1 MTEEILIRFI
11 NNTCTDEELVAVKS
25 WLDESDD
32 NAAKLFEMEKIV
44 MLAGSSRDN
53 TDTRNRVFAD
63 IQQRIIA
70 DERQKRKRRRF
81 SIYKW
86 TSAAAAVVAIIFA
99 SVFLFRQFNV
109 DMIIVDAI
117 AENKTV
123 NLPDGTIVYLNK
135 NSQLVYPEKFASTR
149 DVKLTG
155 EGFFKV
161 AHDKEHPFVV
171 NGEYISVT
179 VLGTE
184 FNFNSNAGGSNN
196 VSLMEGSVKVSS
208 ANGNDGVVLVPGQK
222 AEYNIST
229 GNITVCETKPAID
242 AAWHD
247 RIIPFKKADI
257 QEIATALEQ
266 LYNVRVTLDKI
277 DTSKTYTGSTI
288 YYDNIDSTLVQLSN
302 TLPIEFKHDESVII
316 ISAKL

>member
-11 NNTCTDEELVAVKS
+11 NNTCTDDELVAVKN

-53 TDTRNRVFAD
+53 TDTHNRVFAN

-70 DERQKRKRRRF
+70 DELQKKKRRRF

-86 TSAAAAVVAIIFA
+86 TSAAAAVVAIVFA
-99 SVFLFRQFNV
+99 SVSLFKQFNV
-109 DMIIVDAI
+109 DKITVEAI

-161 AHDKEHPFVV
+161 AHDKDHPFVV

-184 FNFNSNAGGSNN
+184 FNFNSNVDGNNN

-208 ANGNDGVVLVPGQK
+208 TNGNDGVVLVPGQK

-247 RIIPFKKADI
+247 HIIPFENSNIEDI
-257 QEIATALEQ
+257 AKALEQ
-266 LYNVRVTLDKI
+266 LYGLTIRVENVDLA
-277 DTSKTYTGSTI
+277 KTYSGVTV
-288 YYDNIDSTLVQLSN
+288 YHENIDSTLNQISN
-302 TLPIEFKHDESVII
+302 TLPITYTHKAGTIVI
-316 ISAKL
+316 SSK

>member
-1 MTEEILIRFI
+1 MTEETLIRFI

-25 WLDESDD
+25 WLDESDE

-44 MLAGSSRDN
+44 MLAGSARDN
-53 TDTRNRVFAD
+53 TDARNRVFAD
-63 IQQRIIA
+63 VQQRIIV
-70 DERQKRKRRRF
+70 DELQKRKRKRF
-81 SIYKW
+81 KIYKW
-86 TSAAAAVVAIIFA
+86 TSAAAAVVAIVFA
-99 SVFLFRQFNV
+99 SVFLFKQFNV
-109 DMIIVDAI
+109 EMITVDAI

-149 DVKLTG
+149 NVKLTG

-161 AHDKEHPFVV
+161 AHDKEHPFIV
-171 NGEYISVT
+171 NGEYLSVT

-184 FNFNSNAGGSNN
+184 FNFNSNVAGNNN

-229 GNITVCETKPAID
+229 GNISVCETKPAID

-247 RIIPFKKADI
+247 RVIPFENASLKDI
-257 QEIATALEQ
+257 AEALEQ
-266 LYNVRVTLDKI
+266 LYHINVSLENI
-277 DTSKTYTGSTI
+277 DITKTYSGATV
-288 YYDNIDSTLVQLSN
+288 YYEDVDSTLSQLSN
-302 TLPIEFKHDESVII
+302 TLPISYAHNGNLII
-316 ISAKL
+316 ITAK

>member
-11 NNTCTDEELVAVKS
+11 NNTCTDEELVAVQQ

-53 TDTRNRVFAD
+53 TDTRNRVFAG

-70 DERQKRKRRRF
+70 DELQKRKRRRF

-86 TSAAAAVVAIIFA
+86 TSAAAAVVAIVLT
-99 SVFLFRQFNV
+99 SVFLFKQFNV
-109 DMIIVDAI
+109 DIITVDAL
-117 AENKTV
+117 AENRTV

-135 NSQLVYPEKFASTR
+135 NSQLIYPEKFSSTR

-184 FNFNSNAGGSNN
+184 FNFNSNVTGNNN
-196 VSLMEGSVKVSS
+196 VSLVEGSVKVSS
-208 ANGNDGVVLVPGQK
+208 TSGNDGVVLVPGQK
-222 AEYNIST
+222 AEYDIHT
-229 GNITVCETKPAID
+229 GNITVSETNPAID

-247 RIIPFKKADI
+247 RIIPFENSNIKDI
-257 QEIATALEQ
+257 AEALEQ
-266 LYNVRVTLDKI
+266 LYNIPVRVENVDLT
-277 DTSKTYTGSTI
+277 KTYSGVTV
-288 YYDNIDSTLVQLSN
+288 YYENIDSTLSQISN
-302 TLPIEFKHDESVII
+302 TLPITYYNDNGMIVI
-316 ISAKL
+316 SSK